1 MSKVLPIRPLKLGPT
16 EFQTEVEKLQR
27 EGRMP
32 TLEAVLD
39 AVASTRLEFRE
50 KILAARRGKK
60 AK

>member
-1 MSKVLPIRPLKLGPT
+1 MSEPKLGST
-16 EFQTEVEKLQR
+16 QFKAEVEKLQR

-39 AVASTRLEFRE
+39 AVVSARAEYRE
-50 KILAARRGKK
+50 KILAARHGRGKK

>member
-1 MSKVLPIRPLKLGPT
+1 MSEPKVGPSD
-16 EFQTEVEKLQR
+16 FQKEVEKLQR

-39 AVASTRLEFRE
+39 AVASARLDFRD